1 MTMPTA
7 ETQSGDVLT
16 AVHDEIGRLREA
28 NAAFSEA
35 LRNVEAMA
43 WFDIAPT
50 NDPREVCQTLAG
62 KIRDTG
68 DIQHIGVFLTD
79 PVTLEFAPGLMVPE
93 AMGPRLRREFE
104 QQLGA
109 GMIGWTVRERRLVA
123 VPALTDP
130 EDGSDPDS
138 VIIFPISTTRR
149 VWGVAVCFAAHD
161 TEDLPQNALRLLNIV
176 ANHFGMAIENASLMH
191 ELADQNRDLEV
202 MVQKRTSEL
211 QTKNQALERAYE
223 ELRRVDAAKD
233 DFISLVAHELRTPLT
248 SILSFSEFLGE
259 EGLAPEEIAEFSR
272 SIKQEATRL
281 HLLVNDVLDL
291 AKMEA
296 GKLVYRY
303 SEEDLNAIAEVCING
318 MAGHAAK
325 RRIQVKF
332 QKDEALP
339 AVTLA
344 PDRIQQVIQN
354 MISNALKYS
363 EEGSEVIVSTR
374 HTPDTV
380 TLEVRDF
387 GVGIAARDIP
397 KVFNKFERIE
407 DVKHH
412 AGGTGF
418 GMPISMNIIE
428 SGHGGKMWVE
438 SEGRGKGAVF
448 YFIIPKQRDN
458 KATTAPVAGRD
469 PG

>member
-1 MTMPTA
+1 MIATSKP
-7 ETQSGDVLT
+7 ENKDVLMT
-16 AVHDEIGRLREA
+16 IRREITRLREA

-68 DIQHIGVFLTD
+68 DIKDIGVFLTD
-79 PVTLEFAPGLMVPE
+79 PVTLEFVPGLMAPE
-93 AMGPRLRREFE
+93 QESQRLQKEFE
-104 QQLGA
+104 QQLAA
-109 GMIGWTVRERRLVA
+109 GIIGWTVRERRLVA
-123 VPALTDP
+123 VPALT
-130 EDGSDPDS
+130 SPDDDAKPGS
-138 VIIFPISTTRR
+138 VIIFPISTTRQ
-149 VWGVAVCFAAHD
+149 VWGVAICFAAYD
-161 TEDLPQNALRLLNIV
+161 ADDLPQNTMRLLNIV
-176 ANHFGMAIENASLMH
+176 ANHFGMAIENASLMRQ
-191 ELADQNRDLEV
+191 LAEEKRDLEV
-202 MVQKRTSEL
+202 VVAERTSEL
-211 QTKNQALERAYE
+211 EAKTRDIEKAYE

-259 EGLAPEEIAEFSR
+259 DGLSQNEIKEFSA
-272 SIKQEATRL
+272 SIRQEATRL

-303 SEEDLNAIAEVCING
+303 SEEDLNALAQLCISG
-318 MAGHAAK
+318 MSGHAAK
-325 RRIQVKF
+325 RNMTIKF
-332 QKDEALP
+332 EKDEKLP
-339 AVTLA
+339 LVAIA

-354 MISNALKYS
+354 MLSNALKYGDD
-363 EEGSEVIVSTR
+363 GSEIIVTTR
-374 HTPDTV
+374 DMPDAV
-380 TLEVRDF
+380 ALEVRDF
-387 GVGIAARDIP
+387 GMGIAARDIP

-418 GMPISMNIIE
+418 GMPIAKNIIE

-438 SEGRGKGAVF
+438 SEGRGKGSVF
-448 YFIIPKQRDN
+448 YFIVPKRQTETT
-458 KATTAPVAGRD
+458 KAAFAPGRD
-469 PG
+469 QG